1 MMFTRRSQLVCLA
14 LCGLLVVSAGCSNG
28 SYNKYIPSDDQARQ
42 ALEAALNA
50 WQEGKKP
57 GPVEGAPQAVQ
68 AVDSRWQ
75 SGQVLRSF
83 EVLSEEKSEGP
94 RIFSVRLTLLTL
106 QKQAVQQTVRYI
118 VLGKD
123 PLWVYCEDDY
133 KAPAGM

>member
-14 LCGLLVVSAGCSNG
+14 LGALLVVSAGCSNG
-28 SYNKYIPSDDQARQ
+28 SYNKYIPSDDKARQ

-50 WQEGKKP
+50 WQQGKKP
-57 GPVEGAPQAVQ
+57 GPIEGAPLAVE

-75 SGQVLRSF
+75 AGQVLRSF

-94 RIFSVRLTLLTL
+94 RIFSVRLTL
-106 QKQAVQQTVRYI
+106 QKPAKQQTVRYI

-123 PLWVYCEDDY
+123 PLWVYREDDY